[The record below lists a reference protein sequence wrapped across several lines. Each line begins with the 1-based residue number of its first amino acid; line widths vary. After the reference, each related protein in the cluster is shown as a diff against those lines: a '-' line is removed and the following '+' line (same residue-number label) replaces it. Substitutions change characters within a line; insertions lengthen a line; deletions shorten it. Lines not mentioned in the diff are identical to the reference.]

1 MKTLLSELKDR
12 LDSLHKSI
20 DYRLV
25 PHQQLSAG
33 VAALIKTLKALHFDQ
48 YPEESNKIL
57 KHSLFKLIIQSY
69 SQMLSLSFK
78 SGRYSLHSSSTTMGY
93 NNAGVLVTTGEVDD

>member
-1 MKTLLSELKDR
+1 MKTLLQELKDR
-12 LDSLHKSI
+12 LDVLHKSI

-25 PHQQLSAG
+25 PHKQLSAG
-33 VAALIKTLKALHFDQ
+33 VATLLKTLKALYFDQ
-48 YPEESNKIL
+48 YPEESNKLL

-78 SGRYSLHSSSTTMGY
+78 SSKL
-93 NNAGVLVTTGEVDD
+93 LL